1 VIKKSTVMER
11 SVASLR
17 GVGPKTAERLTRLGV
32 QKWGDLAFLFPTR
45 YEDRTQVRAL
55 GSLSPGEKVLVEG
68 VLELAE
74 VAFGRRRSFLCRMSD
89 GTGAL
94 TLRFF
99 YFSHVQQKNLKKGIR
114 LRCYGEVRVGPTG
127 LEMIHPEY
135 RMLSLSEESPSLT
148 LTPIYP
154 TTHGLYQQK
163 LRDLVQQV
171 LDALL
176 DDPPA
181 DYISSLLRG
190 NWPSFLE
197 ALIFLHGPPPD
208 ADVATLVNGRHS
220 CQKRMALEELVAQ
233 RLSLRQLKISASN
246 DRAEPLEDQHC
257 WLQAIQKLLPFH
269 LTKAQSLALEDIVN
283 DLNRPVPMLRLLH
296 GDVGSGKTVLAVLA
310 SAVAASSFCQSAVM
324 VPTELLAEQHFS
336 NFCRWLEPLGVNVA
350 CLTGSTTGKVRKEV
364 LTSIANGRVQVVV
377 GTHALFS
384 EDVTFYKLG
393 LIIVDE
399 QHRFGVDQRL
409 QLRHKG
415 TSSGFFPHQLVMSA
429 TPIPRTLA
437 MTAYAD
443 LDCSVIAELPAGR
456 KPVRT
461 VVVPDNRRDQLVQR
475 VIQHCKGGQQAY
487 WVCPII
493 EESDTMEL
501 QAAEDLEQ
509 DLIEGMFELN
519 VGLLH
524 GKMKVVEKEQVMR
537 AFKEKKVDV
546 LVATTVV
553 EVGVDIPNAT
563 LMVVENSDRMGLG
576 QLHQLRGRVGRS
588 DDASSCVLLYKP
600 PLSSIARERLQVLR
614 ETSDGFRIAEKDLE
628 LRGPGEVLGTR
639 QAGMVELTIAD
650 LVRNADLLPMVIKVS
665 EELLEAFPDRVDP
678 LIERWISG
686 RSQYG
691 SV

>member
-1 VIKKSTVMER
+1 
-11 SVASLR
+11 
-17 GVGPKTAERLTRLGV
+17 
-32 QKWGDLAFLFPTR
+32 
-45 YEDRTQVRAL
+45 
-55 GSLSPGEKVLVEG
+55 
-68 VLELAE
+68 
-74 VAFGRRRSFLCRMSD
+74 
-89 GTGAL
+89 
-94 TLRFF
+94 
-99 YFSHVQQKNLKKGIR
+99 
-114 LRCYGEVRVGPTG
+114 
-127 LEMIHPEY
+127 
-135 RMLSLSEESPSLT
+135 
-148 LTPIYP
+148 
-154 TTHGLYQQK
+154 
-163 LRDLVQQV
+163 
-171 LDALL
+171 
-176 DDPPA
+176 
-181 DYISSLLRG
+181 
-190 NWPSFLE
+190 
-197 ALIFLHGPPPD
+197 
-208 ADVATLVNGRHS
+208 
-220 CQKRMALEELVAQ
+220 MALEELIAQ
-233 RLSLRQLKISASN
+233 RLSLRQLKISASK

-336 NFCRWLEPLGVNVA
+336 NFRRWLEPLGVNVA
-350 CLTGSTTGKVRKEV
+350 YLTGSTTGKVRKEV
-364 LTSIANGRVQVVV
+364 LTSIANGKVQVVV

-384 EDVTFYKLG
+384 EDVRFYKLG

-409 QLRHKG
+409 QLRLKG
-415 TSSGFFPHQLVMSA
+415 ISRGLCPHQLVMSA

-475 VIQHCKGGQQAY
+475 VIQHCKEGQQAY

-509 DLIEGMFELN
+509 DLTEGMFELS

-524 GKMKVVEKEQVMR
+524 GKMKVVEKERVMR

-546 LVATTVV
+546 LVATTIV

-576 QLHQLRGRVGRS
+576 QLHQLRGRVGRG

-600 PLSSIARERLQVLR
+600 PLSNIARERLQVLR

-628 LRGPGEVLGTR
+628 LRGAGEVLGTR
-639 QAGMVELTIAD
+639 QAGIVELTIAD

-665 EELLEAFPDRVDP
+665 EELLEVFPDRVDP